1 MSAVGSET
9 NISDPALRCPRLSP
23 KVGLSPIVGQSGAV
37 PRRTVLIIPAE
48 VAMSETDSVFTGS
61 IPALYDRYLG
71 SLLFQPY
78 ARDIADRLSYLT
90 EGRLLETAAGTGIA
104 TRALAAAL
112 SNQVQIVA
120 TDLNQPMIDHAATQ
134 LSSSRVT
141 WQQADA
147 LKLPFEDSSFDCV
160 VCQFGIMF
168 VPDKLNAYWEAL
180 RVLKPGGSFVF
191 NVWDKI
197 EDNEFAH
204 LVANSVEALFPQD
217 PPMFLRRTP
226 HGYHNKE
233 AIQQELHQA
242 GFSKL
247 KFETVARRC
256 RASSPSQPAIGY
268 CQGTPLRGEIE
279 ARGASCLQE
288 ATDAATEAIAA
299 RFGTNAVDGK
309 IQAHVILAYR

>member
-1 MSAVGSET
+1 MS
-9 NISDPALRCPRLSP
+9 
-23 KVGLSPIVGQSGAV
+23 Q
-37 PRRTVLIIPAE
+37 
-48 VAMSETDSVFTGS
+48 TDNLFAGS
-61 IPALYDRYLG
+61 IPALYDQYLG

-78 ARDIADRLSYLT
+78 ARDIADRLPYLT
-90 EGRLLETAAGTGIA
+90 EGRLLETAAGTGIV

-141 WQQADA
+141 WRQADA
-147 LKLPFEDSSFDCV
+147 LNLPFEDSPSIASCV
-160 VCQFGIMF
+160 SSGSCLYRISLKPIGEV
-168 VPDKLNAYWEAL
+168 L
-180 RVLKPGGSFVF
+180 RVLKPGGSFIF

-197 EDNEFAH
+197 EENEFAH
-204 LVANSVEALFPQD
+204 LVADSVEALFPQD

-233 AIQQELHQA
+233 AIQQELQRA

-247 KFETVARRC
+247 KCETITCRS
-256 RASSPSQPAIGY
+256 RASSPNQPAIGY

-288 ATDAATEAIAA
+288 ATDAAAEAIAA
-299 RFGTNAVDGK
+299 QFGAGAVDGK